1 MIRPN
6 YSSNRSDI
14 SLSRELRKDLMNKH
28 AFGTFSVADFD
39 ATARTFWDNGYQSV
53 TSIRDMD
60 ANQLCART
68 KANIPQKGRIFSPG
82 GFLSRMFIGGRAHSF
97 IKGERF
103 LPKTG
108 AIGHE

>member
-1 MIRPN
+1 MTRPN
-6 YSSNRSDI
+6 YSSNRSDL

-60 ANQLCART
+60 AIWLCART
-68 KANIPQKGRIFSPG
+68 RANISKKG
-82 GFLSRMFIGGRAHSF
+82 GFFRGGF
-97 IKGERF
+97 
-103 LPKTG
+103 
-108 AIGHE
+108 